1 MEIKNK
7 INILLNNQKEVLNQ
21 YENLIK
27 EFDLNNL
34 VEENIK
40 QKQDIDKL
48 KKNIDIL
55 TNDKKILSKDN
66 MNLKISLK
74 EQMLNEKTAIL
85 NGSKKKIEIY
95 FKNATNKNINELMIL
110 ENKALKK
117 INELKKIALKEL
129 DSTNEIFREISV
141 VENNLKEKI
150 KENQENFN
158 NQKKDILNELK
169 IEYQSLKNKDISQ
182 EALEKKKKY
191 NDLEVKIGLNLINKI
206 GIILILLGSITAMK
220 YTYTNWLNDYTK
232 AGLGF
237 LLGFLF
243 LSVGEFFN
251 KKNKTLFGLG
261 LTGGGIGILYLSVFS
276 SYFILDIFNMQLSLF
291 ISCIITSISLYLS
304 SRYNSQTVCGL
315 SLVGGYLPFFSYTL
329 TQGLSGNA
337 VYIAMLYLLLLNSL
351 VLMLSFKRRWI
362 YINYISFVLN
372 MPCFV
377 YLILVSDSNWI
388 NILYTITIFIMYL
401 GITLIYPLR
410 KKIALNNIDLL
421 LIGLNT
427 FINSILLYALFGVV
441 FKFDFEGMFALF
453 FSIFYFILA
462 KFIEKTASQ
471 EKGIEK
477 FFYLTSL
484 TFFILIVPLQL
495 DLNYISLGFIIESL
509 LLISYV
515 RKYNDK
521 KIEKA
526 GFIVLL
532 TCVFSFYFIDFSF
545 QEYISKFLFRYSVIT
560 AGLIYVLYLYAQK
573 LKEDIEFRC
582 QKFGAFLLKYKYF
595 VLIHTLLYVFR
606 MTREFHLKYIDPYVF
621 IHYSFIFDSYFFIL
635 IGLACLAYGYYVLNL
650 NILKDNVTEVFKN
663 ILYIIAFLLAL
674 LINLEPIT
682 SLSFSNYKMI
692 GLVILMAYNIINL
705 YVLKYISLKIIKLKN
720 LSFDIYPVIINIYI
734 LFISIMFISNQF
746 DDFASKDFI
755 ISIAFLITAFYSIFD
770 GFKKNYVAL
779 RRTGLF
785 LSIFATAKLFLYDL
799 SFLNTL
805 NKIIAY
811 FCFGIVLISIS
822 YIYHRLKI
830 NSLDDK

>member
-7 INILLNNQKEVLNQ
+7 INILLNNQKEVIKE
-21 YENLIK
+21 YEDLIK

-40 QKQDIDKL
+40 QKEDIDNY
-48 KKNIDIL
+48 KKNIEIL
-55 TNDKKILSKDN
+55 NNDKLLLSKDN
-66 MNLKISLK
+66 MNLKLSLK

-85 NGSKKKIEIY
+85 KGSKKKIEIY
-95 FKNATNKNINELMIL
+95 FRNATNKNINELKNL
-110 ENKALKK
+110 ENKATKK
-117 INELKKIALKEL
+117 IDELRIMASKEL
-129 DSTNEIFREISV
+129 DSTNEIFKEISN
-141 VENNLKEKI
+141 VEKHLKEKI
-150 KENQENFN
+150 KENKESFN
-158 NQKKDILNELK
+158 NQKQNILDELK
-169 IEYQSLKNKDISQ
+169 AEYQSLKNKEISE

-191 NDLEVKIGLNLINKI
+191 NDLEVKIGLNLINKL
-206 GIILILLGSITAMK
+206 GMILILLGSITAMK

-243 LSVGEFFN
+243 LGVGEFFN

-261 LTGGGIGILYLSVFS
+261 LTGGGIGVLYLSVFS
-276 SYFILDIFNMQLSLF
+276 SYFIFDILNMSLSLF
-291 ISCIITSISLYLS
+291 ISFIITSLSIYLS

-329 TQGLSGNA
+329 IEGLSGIS
-337 VYIAMLYLLLLNSL
+337 VYIAMTYLLLLNIL
-351 VLMLSFKRRWI
+351 VLMLSLKRRWI
-362 YINYISFVLN
+362 YINYISFLLN
-372 MPCFV
+372 VPCFV
-377 YLILVSDSNWI
+377 YLIFVSDSDWI
-388 NILYTITIFIMYL
+388 NILYTITIFVMYL
-401 GITLIYPLR
+401 GITLIYPL
-410 KKIALNNIDLL
+410 KEKVKLKNIDLL

-427 FINSILLYALFGVV
+427 FINSVLLYGLFSAV

-453 FSIFYFILA
+453 FSVFYFILA
-462 KFIEKTASQ
+462 KFIERTASQ

-477 FFYLTSL
+477 FFYITSL
-484 TFFILIVPLQL
+484 TFFILVVPFQL
-495 DLNYISLGFIIESL
+495 DLDYISLGFIIESL
-509 LLISYV
+509 LLISYA

-521 KIEKA
+521 KIQKA
-526 GFIVLL
+526 SFVVLI

-560 AGLIYVLYLYAQK
+560 SGLIYVLLLYAKK
-573 LKEDIEFRC
+573 LKEDIEFRYE
-582 QKFGAFLLKYKYF
+582 KFGAFLLKYKYF
-595 VLIHTLLYVFR
+595 VLIHTFLYVFR
-606 MTREFHLKYIDPYVF
+606 LIREFHLKYIDPYVY
-621 IHYSFIFDSYFFIL
+621 IGDSFIFDSYFVIL
-635 IGLACLAYGYYVLNL
+635 IGLSCLAYGYYVLNL
-650 NILKDNVTEVFKN
+650 NLIKDNITKIFKN
-663 ILYIIAFLLAL
+663 ILYIIAFTLAL
-674 LINLEPIT
+674 LVNLEPIT
-682 SLSFSNYKMI
+682 RLSISNYKLFGLLILI
-692 GLVILMAYNIINL
+692 GYNILNL
-705 YVLKYISLKIIKLKN
+705 YVLKYMSLKIIKLKN
-720 LSFDIYPVIINIYI
+720 LSFDIYPVIINIYVLI
-734 LFISIMFISNQF
+734 ISIMFISNQF
-746 DDFASKDFI
+746 DFANEDFI
-755 ISIAFLITAFYSIFD
+755 ISIAFLIAAFYSIFD